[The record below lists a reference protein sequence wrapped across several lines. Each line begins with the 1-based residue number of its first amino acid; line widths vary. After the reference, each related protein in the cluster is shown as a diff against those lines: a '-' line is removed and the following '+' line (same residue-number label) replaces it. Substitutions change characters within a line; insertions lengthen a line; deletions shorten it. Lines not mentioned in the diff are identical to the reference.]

1 MSGNDRPGIYARL
14 ATVGKVV
21 AVLFAIFIGT
31 RIVGILGNCS
41 APGCGVI
48 GDSFDDKMSVLRRTD
63 QKLVLFKEAKRIPTR
78 FKESRGIALD
88 GDGRLYVAGD
98 KAVVVYGKNFSRQGG
113 FRLNYEPYC
122 IAASS
127 DGIVYVGM
135 RDHIE
140 TFDSKGKAG
149 FRWDS
154 LGKNAY
160 ITSISVGKNHVWVA
174 DAGNRS
180 ILKYSKTGQ
189 VMAVFGKKDK
199 ARGVPG
205 IVVPSPHLDVV
216 AANGDSVWATNPGRH
231 EVELYN
237 SDGSMKRFWGKT
249 SFAIEGF
256 SGCCNPTDIAVTADG
271 RFITSEKGL
280 TRVKVYDAKGKFQG
294 VVAGFE
300 MFAPGVVGL
309 DLAVDAQGRVFVL
322 DTASNVVRVYVPKAG
337 VKS

>member
-1 MSGNDRPGIYARL
+1 MSGNDKSGIYARL

-21 AVLFAIFIGT
+21 VVLFAILIGT
-31 RIVGILGNCS
+31 RIVGILS
-41 APGCGVI
+41 SRAFA
-48 GDSFDDKMSVLRRTD
+48 DSYDDKMAAFRQTD
-63 QKLVLFKEAKRIPTR
+63 TKLVLFREAKRIPTR
-78 FKESRGIALD
+78 LKVSRGIALD
-88 GDGRLYVAGD
+88 GNGRLYVVGD
-98 KAVVVYGKNFSRQGG
+98 KAVVIYGKNFSRQGG
-113 FRLNYEPYC
+113 FRLNNEPYC

-127 DGIVYVGM
+127 DGKVYVGM

-140 TFDSKGKAG
+140 TFDSKGNAG
-149 FRWDS
+149 FRWSS

-160 ITSISVGKNHVWVA
+160 ITSISVGKNEVWVA

-180 ILKYSKTGQ
+180 ILKYNKTGQ

-205 IVVPSPHLDVV
+205 IIVPSPHLDVV
-216 AANGDSVWATNPGRH
+216 AANGGSVWATNPGRH

-237 SDGSMKRFWGKT
+237 ADGSLKRFWGKT
-249 SFAIEGF
+249 SFAIDGF

-280 TRVKVYDAKGKFQG
+280 PRVKIYSAKGKFEG

-300 MFAPGVVGL
+300 TFASDVVGL
-309 DLAVDAQGRVFVL
+309 DLAADGQGRVFVL
-322 DTASNVVRVYVPKAG
+322 DTASNIVRVYVPKAK